1 MATGTAGLTHARPWQ
16 RVPTGDDAVAVA
28 ERAALG
34 TTARVA
40 VWPPENL
47 GAACAATGD
56 VLAALDLQA
65 LSLIHI
71 SEPTRRS

>member
-1 MATGTAGLTHARPWQ
+1 MTSMSELTAPAPWR
-16 RVPTGDDAVAVA
+16 RVSTGDATVAVA

-47 GAACAATGD
+47 GAG
-56 VLAALDLQA
+56 
-65 LSLIHI
+65 
-71 SEPTRRS
+71 TRRCG